1 MRALTVALLITLTA
15 ASVRAQTTPTTTLG
29 PRQAPSLSPEV
40 AQRQYQRDRKSPALA
55 VTLETLCPIAGAGPL
70 YVGRDGD
77 RAGFLAV
84 LSGLSGA
91 AAAGSVIWLLH
102 LNDQHTSGAS
112 RIENDAYQGAAI
124 TLLATSGIIYLL
136 ARASGISLAS
146 QSADLYNDEL
156 RQRLAAP

>member
-1 MRALTVALLITLTA
+1 MALLITLTA
-15 ASVRAQTTPTTTLG
+15 ASARAQSMPATPTTTLG
-29 PRQAPSLSPEV
+29 PGQLNVPSDAARQ
-40 AQRQYQRDRKSPALA
+40 QYNREKKSPALA

-84 LSGLSGA
+84 LSGVSGGV
-91 AAAGSVIWLLH
+91 AAGSLLWLLH

-112 RIENDAYQGAAI
+112 RVENDFYQGTAV
-124 TLLATSGIIYLL
+124 TLLITSGIVYLL
-136 ARASGISLAS
+136 ARASGISLAA
-146 QSADLYNDEL
+146 QSADLHNEEL

>member
-1 MRALTVALLITLTA
+1 MRAVAIALLLTLTA
-15 ASVRAQTTPTTTLG
+15 ASARAQTTPTTTLG
-29 PRQAPSLSPEV
+29 PHQNVVPSD
-40 AQRQYQRDRKSPALA
+40 AARHAYDREKKSPALA

-84 LSGLSGA
+84 LSGVSGGV
-91 AAAGSVIWLLH
+91 AAGSLLWLLH

-112 RIENDAYQGAAI
+112 RVENDFYQGTAI
-124 TLLATSGIIYLL
+124 TLLVTSGIVYLL

-146 QSADLYNDEL
+146 QSAELHNEEL